1 MNSFKLSLF
10 LMFLGIGIMLG
21 AKDQSNNSSRGA
33 VVVKTSAELQALLTK
48 DEDLGTVLL
57 DADEFE
63 LEDVIV
69 KAGGVIKP
77 YPGRKPIIVGRHI
90 SSVQDGMK
98 VEGYDGGDFYLLD
111 GQNNALSA
119 SNTNTIATG
128 GHITITAANVAKLD
142 DKTFKV
148 RIELPDC
155 KSQLLNKSREYLKN
169 CTLKCS
175 YWFLCFDIKNLYSD
189 DKYIYGN
196 ANNSGSYETFVA
208 YAPRPDATLAFFNIP
223 ADHNGVYIDSEDI
236 IHNIPNDRGRV
247 GLYYSKRI
255 FTLTGPRNLKLEG
268 LTFCGSRE
276 PVALAYR
283 NSSNKTVQ
291 DCSFHHCGNG
301 ISCDNGIVNV
311 DANVTVKNCD
321 FREMYGNT
329 CILLEGCDRVTVT
342 GNKTYH
348 TGLLNKGFPVI
359 SVSGDN
365 FNVSDNE
372 IRAFSYIGIR
382 VGNTRD
388 PSAEKISG
396 KVSQNYI
403 DNAEY
408 FVNGDVCLS
417 DGGGIYVYT
426 HNDDTEI
433 LYNIVCNNGFKNG
446 WERGIFL
453 DDGAYNVKLI
463 GNLIY
468 NIYEETIHARYVP
481 SIELSCINNEFRDN
495 ILLGD
500 CKMFGNSEGK
510 GKKALISG
518 NYVQGKIIT
527 DPEFSISR
535 NNVTIRAQVIDGKPY
550 IDKRA
555 KLNKSKYPK
564 FILRHLNAKKTL

>member
-1 MNSFKLSLF
+1 MRISEHLACLSLLCVCF
-10 LMFLGIGIMLG
+10 STM
-21 AKDQSNNSSRGA
+21 AA
-33 VVVKTSAELQALLTK
+33 VQKESPIVIRTSEELQTLLTK
-48 DEDLGTVLL
+48 DADLGTILL
-57 DADEFE
+57 DSDEFE

-111 GQNNALSA
+111 DKGNALPVS
-119 SNTNTIATG
+119 STKTIADG
-128 GHITITAANVAKLD
+128 GNITITAANVTKLD
-142 DKTFKV
+142 KKTCKV
-148 RIELPDC
+148 RIEIQDC
-155 KSQLLNKSREYLKN
+155 KKALLNKSKTELRN

-196 ANNSGSYETFVA
+196 ANNSSSYEIFVS
-208 YAPRPDATLAFFNIP
+208 YAPRPNATLDFFNLPVDNNGFYIGADNRAHNVP
-223 ADHNGVYIDSEDI
+223 AGHGNV
-236 IHNIPNDRGRV
+236 N
-247 GLYYSKRI
+247 LYYSTRI
-255 FTLTGPRNLKLEG
+255 LKLAGFRTLTLEG
-268 LTFCGSRE
+268 LTFCGSRNPLE
-276 PVALAYR
+276 LGYHG
-283 NSSNKTVQ
+283 SSNKTVQ
-291 DCSFHHCGNG
+291 NCTFHHCGNG
-301 ISCDNGIVNV
+301 VWCDNGI
-311 DANVTVKNCD
+311 ANFPLNTTIKNCT
-321 FREMYGNT
+321 FKEMYNNS
-329 CILLEGCDRVTVT
+329 CILLEGSDGVAVT
-342 GNKTYH
+342 GNRTYH
-348 TGLLNKGFPVI
+348 TGLLNKGLPVI
-359 SVSGDN
+359 SVSGQN
-365 FNVSDNE
+365 FNVSDND

-388 PSAEKISG
+388 SSVEKIAG

-408 FVNGDVCLS
+408 FGNGEACLS

-433 LYNIVCNNGFKNG
+433 LYNIVCNNGFKDG

-453 DDGAYNVKLI
+453 DDGAYNVKLV

-468 NIYEETIHARYVP
+468 NIYEETIHARFVP

-535 NNVTIRAQVIDGKPY
+535 DNVTIRAQVIDGNPY
-550 IDKRA
+550 IDKGA
-555 KLNKSKYPK
+555 KLNKTKYPK
-564 FILRHLNAKKTL
+564 FILKHLKFKKIM